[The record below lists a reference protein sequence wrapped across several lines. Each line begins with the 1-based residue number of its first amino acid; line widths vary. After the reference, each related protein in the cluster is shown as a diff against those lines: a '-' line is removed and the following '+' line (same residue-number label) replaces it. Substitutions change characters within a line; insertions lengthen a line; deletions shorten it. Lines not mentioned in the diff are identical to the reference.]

1 MTPVGFP
8 HSDIHGSQPAFGS
21 PWLFVD
27 RYVLLR
33 LPVPRH
39 PPCALVSLTC
49 PLALRQSISIMLES
63 LFGFSLAIHPPC
75 SSMDVSKILRRFRA
89 QYTNSSCLAS
99 HSSLFL
105 YSVFKVRLRRAG
117 RAFLCTL
124 PYSVFAACCLP
135 LFCLSSSLAFLLM
148 RG

>member
-1 MTPVGFP
+1 M
-8 HSDIHGSQPAFGS
+8 
-21 PWLFVD
+21 
-27 RYVLLR
+27 
-33 LPVPRH
+33 PRH

-105 YSVFKVRLRRAG
+105 YSVFKVRLRRAF
-117 RAFLCTL
+117 RVVCTTL
-124 PYSVFAACCLP
+124 LLVTGFGCLLFAPTHSATIHLTICSVWNAVCLRRSWWAQMDSNHRPHAYQACALTT
-135 LFCLSSSLAFLLM
+135 
-148 RG
+148 